1 MSSVQNEC
9 VNRQAIIY
17 VAEIAVRSRSYYARA
32 DLHVFRLASRLS
44 VIVRALYNT
53 KFSSWRR
60 PCKRGSCRGPVL
72 ELYSSE
78 QV

>member
-32 DLHVFRLASRLS
+32 DLHVFRLASTIPNSAHGGGL
-44 VIVRALYNT
+44 VRGGAVEGQYWNCIHRSRSDAPDVLI
-53 KFSSWRR
+53 SS
-60 PCKRGSCRGPVL
+60 
-72 ELYSSE
+72 
-78 QV
+78 